1 MSDELSEMRVAEI
14 TLQLAGMAGAAAL
27 RRSAGRPG
35 MLAAVD
41 QHAAQIR
48 DALCGPD
55 GTRELGA
62 HALLE
67 YARGFVAAATGR
79 GWWPGR
85 ANGDWETL
93 RLAAVCLLL
102 SRAN

>member
-1 MSDELSEMRVAEI
+1 M

-35 MLAAVD
+35 MLATVD

-48 DALCGPD
+48 DALCGP
-55 GTRELGA
+55 GSTRPPQA
-62 HALLE
+62 PMLLE
-67 YARGFVAAATGR
+67 YARGFVAAAAGR

-85 ANGDWETL
+85 VDGDWETL

-102 SRAN
+102 APAG